1 MTAKHL
7 YDKLN
12 MWKYALEDELVIYT
26 VTLNPS
32 IDYLMH
38 PAAFS
43 AGEINRSEYE
53 KHTYGGKGINVS
65 AMLANLGVKTRALG
79 FVGGY
84 SGEEIAHLARRAGI
98 ECDFCKICE
107 PSRINV
113 KICASPETEIN
124 GKGPFIRI
132 EEERLLLE
140 KLYELTEEDTVII
153 SGSAPE
159 SESGVLV
166 ENVLDACGMAR
177 IVADMSGEALQSAI
191 MRRPYL
197 IKPNIAEL
205 CELFGTSEM
214 TEEEVAGA
222 AAKLRSQGVRNV
234 AVSLG
239 EKGAI
244 LASED
249 ENIYRMRAPQ
259 IDVVSTVGAGDSFLA
274 GFLAGEKNSP
284 QFALAL
290 GVAAGSATA
299 SCDGIADGA
308 LVMDIFSKM

>member
-1 MTAKHL
+1 M
-7 YDKLN
+7 
-12 MWKYALEDELVIYT
+12 IYT

-32 IDYLMH
+32 VDYLMH

-43 AGEINRSEYE
+43 AGELNRSEYE

-65 AMLANLGVKTRALG
+65 AMLANLGIENRALG
-79 FVGGY
+79 FIGGY
-84 SGEEIAHLARRAGI
+84 SGGEIARLVRRAGI
-98 ECDFCKICE
+98 ECDFCEISE

-113 KICASPETEIN
+113 KVCASPETEIN
-124 GKGPFIRI
+124 GKGPFIRL
-132 EEERLLLE
+132 EEERGLLD
-140 KLYELTEEDTVII
+140 KLSLLTDEDTVII

-159 SESGVLV
+159 SESGALL
-166 ENVLDACGMAR
+166 ENVLDACGSAR
-177 IVADMSGEALQSAI
+177 LVADMSGRALEAAI
-191 MRRPYL
+191 CRKPYL
-197 IKPNIAEL
+197 IKPNITEL
-205 CELFGTSEM
+205 CELFGVSEM
-214 TEEEVAGA
+214 SEAEAAGA
-222 AAKLRSQGVRNV
+222 ARELQSRGVGNV

-239 EKGAI
+239 AKGAL
-244 LASED
+244 LASD
-249 ENIYRMRAPQ
+249 DGNIYRMRAPA
-259 IDVVSTVGAGDSFLA
+259 IDAVSTVGAGDSFLA

>member
-1 MTAKHL
+1 M
-7 YDKLN
+7 
-12 MWKYALEDELVIYT
+12 IYT

-32 IDYLMH
+32 VDYLMH

-43 AGEINRSEYE
+43 AGGLNRSEYE

-65 AMLANLGVKTRALG
+65 AMLANLGIKNRALG
-79 FVGGY
+79 FIGGY
-84 SGEEIAHLARRAGI
+84 SGEEIERLARRAGI
-98 ECDFCKICE
+98 ECDFCKISE

-124 GKGPFIRI
+124 GKGPFIRL
-132 EEERLLLE
+132 EEEMELLD
-140 KLYELTEEDTVII
+140 KLSSLTDEDTVVI
-153 SGSAPE
+153 SGSDPE
-159 SESGVLV
+159 SESGSLL
-166 ENVLDACGMAR
+166 ENVLNACGNAR
-177 IVADMSGEALQSAI
+177 LVADMSGKSLKAAI
-191 MRRPYL
+191 ERKPYL
-197 IKPNIAEL
+197 IKPNISEL
-205 CELFGTSEM
+205 CELFNIEKM
-214 TEEEVAGA
+214 TEAEAAGA
-222 AAKLRSQGVRNV
+222 ASELRSRGVCSV

-239 EKGAI
+239 ARGAI
-244 LASED
+244 LASSD
-249 ENIYRMRAPQ
+249 GNIYRVRATE
-259 IDVVSTVGAGDSFLA
+259 IDAVSTVGAGDSFLA

>member
-1 MTAKHL
+1 ML
-7 YDKLN
+7 S
-12 MWKYALEDELVIYT
+12 EDSFVIYT

-38 PAAFS
+38 PDSFS
-43 AGEINRSEYE
+43 AGALNRSEYE

-65 AMLANLGVKTRALG
+65 AMLSNLGVPNVALG

-84 SGEEIAHLARRAGI
+84 SGKEIERLCLRAGV
-98 ECDFCKICE
+98 ECDFCEISE

-113 KICASPETEIN
+113 KVCAAPETEIN
-124 GKGPFIRI
+124 GKGPFIRL
-132 EEERLLLE
+132 EEERELLGRLSA
-140 KLYELTEEDTVII
+140 LSEEDTVVI

-159 SESGVLV
+159 SESGELL
-166 ENVLDACGMAR
+166 ENVLEACR
-177 IVADMSGEALQSAI
+177 SVRLVADMSGRSLEAAI
-191 MRRPYL
+191 KRKPHL

-205 CELFGTSEM
+205 CELLGVSEM
-214 TEEEVAGA
+214 TEKEA
-222 AAKLRSQGVRNV
+222 ASAAIRLREQGVGNV

-239 EKGAI
+239 KQGAL

-249 ENIYRMRAPQ
+249 GNIYRMRAPE
-259 IDVVSTVGAGDSFLA
+259 IVPVSTVGAGDSFLA
-274 GFLAGEKNSP
+274 GFLAGEANSP

-308 LVMDIFSKM
+308 LVMEVFSRI

>member
-1 MTAKHL
+1 M
-7 YDKLN
+7 
-12 MWKYALEDELVIYT
+12 IYT

-43 AGEINRSEYE
+43 AGTINRSEYE

-65 AMLANLGVKTRALG
+65 AMLANLGVKSRALG
-79 FVGGY
+79 FIGGY
-84 SGEEIAHLARRAGI
+84 SGEEIEHLARRAGI

-113 KICASPETEIN
+113 KICSTPETEIN

-132 EEERLLLE
+132 EEERALLE
-140 KLYELTEEDTVII
+140 KLHELGEEDTVII
-153 SGSAPE
+153 SGSAPD

-166 ENVLDACGMAR
+166 ENVLDACGIAR
-177 IVADMSGEALQSAI
+177 IVADMSGESLRSAI

-205 CELFGTSEM
+205 CELFGTDGM

-222 AAKLRSQGVRNV
+222 ARELRSRGVRNV

-249 ENIYRMRAPQ
+249 GKVYRMRAPR
-259 IDVVSTVGAGDSFLA
+259 IEVVSTVGAGDSFLA
-274 GFLAGEKNSP
+274 GFLAGEKNSSE
-284 QFALAL
+284 FALAL

-308 LVMDIFSKM
+308 LVMEIFSRM